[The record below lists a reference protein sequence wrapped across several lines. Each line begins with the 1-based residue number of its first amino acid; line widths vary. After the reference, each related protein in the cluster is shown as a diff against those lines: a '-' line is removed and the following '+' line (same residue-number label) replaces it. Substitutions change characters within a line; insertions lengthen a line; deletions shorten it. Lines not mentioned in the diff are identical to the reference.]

1 MDSEIKSIDWQN
13 CIELSNNKPELAK
26 DILEMFVADMPNAK
40 ADIEKAYQDKDMEA
54 LENYAHKL
62 HGACCYVGVPKIRAI
77 VRQLESGAKSKQAS
91 SCGNLI
97 DEMVEEMGNIQRSVD
112 SGDYQQ

>member
-1 MDSEIKSIDWQN
+1 MDSNIKSIDWQN
-13 CIELSNNKPELAK
+13 CLELSNHKPGLAK

-40 ADIEKAYQDKDMEA
+40 ADIEKAYQAQDMSE

-62 HGACCYVGVPKIRAI
+62 HGACCYVGVPRIRAI
-77 VRQLESGAKSKQAS
+77 VRQLENAAKAKQTS
-91 SCGNLI
+91 SCGKLV
-97 DEMVEEMGNIQRSVD
+97 DEMAEEMDNIQRSVD